1 MFSLISSLS
10 CVDRRWA
17 GCNDGK
23 SGDVIDIVRLSTGE
37 DVKEAIKIL
46 ILDFGLKNPS
56 SMQVKGWF
64 KKRVICEQSNAIQ
77 KGLDRKINDTL
88 VVLKNIE
95 TEVMSSLLNIKA
107 VDDLNRFGD
116 LYHVLSQIE
125 YWLDCLIECDPVVKI
140 QTLEAISRFL
150 IKIGLK
156 AG

>member
-1 MFSLISSLS
+1 
-10 CVDRRWA
+10 VDRRWGLILVHTKARVTITVKGGNIRVNVTVHTHTNTFRCWA

-56 SMQVKGWF
+56 SKQVKGWS

-77 KGLDRKINDTL
+77 KGLDRKINDTM
-88 VVLKNIE
+88 VVQKNIE
-95 TEVMSSLLNIKA
+95 KEVMPSLLNIKA

-125 YWLDCLIECDPVVKI
+125 Y
-140 QTLEAISRFL
+140 
-150 IKIGLK
+150 
-156 AG
+156 